1 MSPQDA
7 KEDIHILL
15 TLVRLYKSHV
25 GNPLESD
32 IFQTG
37 ESSIQEKARKYLQSP
52 PTPRKI
58 LDSLVTVHFA
68 QVGGGE
74 ICPVCGEEY
83 EQGGTV
89 KKLPC
94 GDIFHQNCIYPW
106 LECVRVFSSECQT
119 VNNNMFVSFS
129 IVHVRCVEEYS

>member
-37 ESSIQEKARKYLQSP
+37 ESSMQEKARKYLQSP

-106 LECVRVFSSECQT
+106 LECHSTCPLCRGVFVDSG
-119 VNNNMFVSFS
+119 
-129 IVHVRCVEEYS
+129 R